1 MAMLQLVDIRKTYR
15 LGPVEVEVLKG
26 IHLDVEAGDLLSIM
40 GPSGSGKSTLM
51 NILGL
56 LSRQSAGSYHVNGRD
71 VSSMNDREVST
82 FRNANIGF
90 VFQSFNLLG
99 HLTALEN
106 AALPLVYRGVDRRE
120 MRRRAGDLLQR
131 VGMGD
136 RLDHKPDQLSG
147 GQKQRVAIARALV
160 GNPAAVLADEPT
172 GALDTSTAEDVM
184 RLLARLNQEE
194 EVAVVIITHD
204 PEVSRQCRRHVL
216 IQDGMLLEDVNEQRN
231 APDARNRREISA
243 RQ

>member
-1 MAMLQLVDIRKTYR
+1 MLELSDIRKTYR

-26 IHLDVEAGDLLSIM
+26 IDLRVEAADFISIM

-56 LSRQSAGSYHVNGRD
+56 LGRPSAGTYRVSGRD
-71 VSSMNDREVST
+71 VSTMNDRELSA
-82 FRNANIGF
+82 FRNEHIGF

-106 AALPLVYRGVDRRE
+106 AALPLVYRGLGRRE
-120 MRRRAGDLLQR
+120 VRRRARDILEK

-136 RLDHKPDQLSG
+136 RLDHRPDQLSG

-160 GNPAAVLADEPT
+160 GTPTAVLADEPT
-172 GALDTSTAEDVM
+172 GALDSDTADEVM
-184 RLLARLNQEE
+184 RLLIQLNREE
-194 EVAVVIITHD
+194 RVAVVIITHD
-204 PEVSRQCRRHVL
+204 PAISLQCRRRAL
-216 IQDGMLLEDVNEQRN
+216 IRDGELLEDSRDTQESG
-231 APDARNRREISA
+231 AA
-243 RQ
+243 